1 MKAPVILAAA
11 AVIAAT
17 IGAGPATDASQTS
30 VAVTEAVTAQDFDHA
45 THLGFVSECS
55 SCHAGVGGEGSIF
68 PDPSFCANCHNGE
81 MQPEVGWKPPAP
93 ADRNLKITH
102 ASHPPFDCAQCH
114 TAAGA
119 PEVMV
124 SPVVAN
130 CFACHGIQADHHD
143 ASIVNCGMCHTDPP
157 APATHGYEW
166 RQEHAVEAA
175 SSPERCATCHIRS
188 ECMSCHLPAAASPA
202 PGFHPAD
209 FLQRHPSSAYNR
221 ETSCADCH
229 NAAQFC
235 QSCHVQAG
243 LTAVGG
249 IGAGYH
255 DAQPNFAGGHGQ
267 AARQNLETCV
277 SCHVERDCLR
287 CHVTMNPHGP
297 DFDAKTMRAKNAQ
310 MCTACHGMNVPIPP
324 E

>member
-17 IGAGPATDASQTS
+17 IGARPAPVASPVRDAALDY
-30 VAVTEAVTAQDFDHA
+30 VPIQDFDHA
-45 THLGFVSECS
+45 RHLPFISDCS

-68 PDPSFCANCHNGE
+68 PDPSFCANCHNGQ
-81 MQPEVGWKPPAP
+81 MQPEVDWTPPEP
-93 ADRNLKITH
+93 ADRNLKFTH
-102 ASHPPFDCAQCH
+102 ASHPPFDCTQCH
-114 TAAGA
+114 TDAGA
-119 PEVMV
+119 PDVMV

-130 CFACHGIQADHHD
+130 CFACHGIQAEHHD
-143 ASIVNCGMCHTDPP
+143 ASVVDCGRCHVRPP

-166 RQEHAVEAA
+166 REEHAVEAA
-175 SSPERCATCHIRS
+175 ASPERCGTCHIRS
-188 ECMSCHLPAAASPA
+188 ECLDCHLPAAASPS
-202 PGFHPAD
+202 PGYHPAD

-235 QSCHVQAG
+235 QSCHLQAG

-277 SCHVERDCLR
+277 SCHIERDCLR
-287 CHVTMNPHGP
+287 CHTTMNPHGP
-297 DFDAKTMRAKNAQ
+297 NFDAKTMREKNAQ
-310 MCTACHGMNVPIPP
+310 MCTACHGLNVPNPP
-324 E
+324 R